1 MSREFFKTNDT
12 STHRAINLRHDRRDP
27 SQNLVPKDDKNR
39 HVTHGTN
46 TLNGEKVKHAG
57 VQTSVSAGLER
68 ANATNDS
75 PSPKRENL
83 AQCN

>member
-1 MSREFFKTNDT
+1 MSREFFKTNNT
-12 STHRAINLRHDRRDP
+12 STHRAINLRRDRRDP

-57 VQTSVSAGLER
+57 SANERERRFRACERYERLSVSK
-68 ANATNDS
+68 T
-75 PSPKRENL
+75 
-83 AQCN
+83 